1 MRGRGIQKNMKRMS
15 IQREVFSLGLSPRH
29 KGFHYISEGLCALM
43 DGRAAT
49 VEKALRMIVADSKN
63 RRADRCMRYAIHYAW
78 DVNGGRIRALFPGSA
93 FPPSPLELLHA
104 VMWEMEDSEDE
115 KNERA

>member
-1 MRGRGIQKNMKRMS
+1 
-15 IQREVFSLGLSPRH
+15 
-29 KGFHYISEGLCALM
+29 
-43 DGRAAT
+43 
-49 VEKALRMIVADSKN
+49 
-63 RRADRCMRYAIHYAW
+63 MRYAIHYAW